1 MVKILDSHVS
11 LKDYL
16 RCEKVWDKFEMKNMG
31 DCHDH
36 YFKKDALLL
45 ADVVEKFIGTCL
57 KLAVSGDMLL
67 KYCKKIADNYEIKI
81 GDVKK
86 LIPNLSNKTNYVVH
100 YRNSAVFVFRN
111 EID

>member
-1 MVKILDSHVS
+1 
-11 LKDYL
+11 
-16 RCEKVWDKFEMKNMG
+16 MG